1 MVLYFFI
8 FPIFNFFFPG
18 HLLRRDQN
26 EVKNIYLC
34 RILKGRQFIS
44 YIAMYIKYFLMLGG
58 GEIYRSIFLMC
69 FNVELENLINF
80 HIFIFKGIELEKAWL
95 IHIGP

>member
-1 MVLYFFI
+1 MKKIKMKFIDRKTPVVLYIFLFFRFSI
-8 FPIFNFFFPG
+8 FFSG

-44 YIAMYIKYFLMLGG
+44 YIAMYIKYFAW
-58 GEIYRSIFLMC
+58 GEGRIDRFLYIR
-69 FNVELENLINF
+69 FNVELKI
-80 HIFIFKGIELEKAWL
+80 
-95 IHIGP
+95 